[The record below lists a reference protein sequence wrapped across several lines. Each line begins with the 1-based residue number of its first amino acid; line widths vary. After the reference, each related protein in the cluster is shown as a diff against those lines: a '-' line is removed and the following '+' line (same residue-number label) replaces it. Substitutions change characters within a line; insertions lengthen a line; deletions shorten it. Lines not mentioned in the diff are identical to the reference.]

1 MNQTSLKKDGQDA
14 DQRSKYPTP
23 TLPKGEGDLAYN
35 IGETFANRLYI
46 HGILHSALL
55 SS

>member
-1 MNQTSLKKDGQDA
+1 MNLTSLKKDGQDA

-35 IGETFANRLYI
+35 IGEVFGKSPIYSWYFA
-46 HGILHSALL
+46 
-55 SS
+55 

>member
-35 IGETFANRLYI
+35 IGEVFYKLAIHQSYI
-46 HGILHSALL
+46 V
-55 SS
+55 